1 MLQLAAARPQE
12 LVGKVI
18 GRGVFNRQSQES
30 FSFVSFILFL
40 SVIPSLSEGEQHSRG
55 SVSMGPTKG

>member
-18 GRGVFNRQSQES
+18 GRGVFNRSQQSQES
-30 FSFVSFILFL
+30 FSFVSFIFSLILFL
-40 SVIPSLSEGEQHSRG
+40 SVIPLSVKAS
-55 SVSMGPTKG
+55 STLVDP